1 MRKFLVD
8 SNKVRNFAPNRT
20 RHRFSSVR
28 NAAYQGGTFFYIME
42 YTKHL
47 LTIPQQ
53 VDILEQRGLII
64 DDRGVAE
71 NTLDSI
77 SYFRL
82 AGYWR
87 LMESDKVLHTFKPNS
102 HFSQIISLY
111 NFDEELRLI
120 VFSAIQ
126 RIEVAVRA
134 KLIHYFS
141 ERHGAFW
148 FMDSALA
155 ESATMYQNNIKNLQ
169 EELSRSEDEFIIE
182 HFRKYDTPSMPPA
195 WKTIEVTSMGTLSKL
210 YSNMNDNAVKKMVS
224 RQFNIPKYEYMRSWL
239 RCITIVR
246 NICAHH
252 SRLWNT
258 NIVVTPKLPERLPDD
273 WITNRHITL
282 NKLYPHICCIA
293 YWLHSINPSILFTKT
308 IKELLIKYPAVDPA
322 AMGFPKGWGN
332 EPLWL

>member
-1 MRKFLVD
+1 
-8 SNKVRNFAPNRT
+8 
-20 RHRFSSVR
+20 
-28 NAAYQGGTFFYIME
+28 
-42 YTKHL
+42 
-47 LTIPQQ
+47 
-53 VDILEQRGLII
+53 
-64 DDRGVAE
+64 
-71 NTLDSI
+71 
-77 SYFRL
+77 
-82 AGYWR
+82 
-87 LMESDKVLHTFKPNS
+87 
-102 HFSQIISLY
+102 
-111 NFDEELRLI
+111 
-120 VFSAIQ
+120 
-126 RIEVAVRA
+126 
-134 KLIHYFS
+134 
-141 ERHGAFW
+141 
-148 FMDSALA
+148 
-155 ESATMYQNNIKNLQ
+155 MYQNNIKNLQ

-322 AMGFPKGWGN
+322 AMGFPKGWEN